1 MIQDMTFLPEM
12 MNLTEP
18 GTRLFLLDHRGTLC
32 TMEPIHKEI
41 LHPIFIDQF
50 LSEVVLVMN

>member
-1 MIQDMTFLPEM
+1 MIQDMTFLAEM

-18 GTRLFLLDHRGTLC
+18 GTQLFLLDHRGTLC
-32 TMEPIHKEI
+32 TMKPIHKEI

-50 LSEVVLVMN
+50 LNEVVLVMN